1 MMQPSSVSWPLFIAQ
16 SQAEYCHD
24 SHACV
29 SVKLCKTCQLPA
41 TSLQLFAQP
50 AGLGESKLPAKVHQ
64 MNFLLRIV
72 WLTMASLVLMLALVI
87 GSVFVLVSAVR
98 WLFTGQKPTLVV
110 YAQAYQRWKHMAQ
123 SDRYSKYPDETIID
137 AEIREVP
144 EQRLTAHKK
153 EADRH

>member
-1 MMQPSSVSWPLFIAQ
+1 
-16 SQAEYCHD
+16 
-24 SHACV
+24 
-29 SVKLCKTCQLPA
+29 
-41 TSLQLFAQP
+41 
-50 AGLGESKLPAKVHQ
+50 

-123 SDRYSKYPDETIID
+123 SDRYSTYPEETIID

>member
-1 MMQPSSVSWPLFIAQ
+1 
-16 SQAEYCHD
+16 
-24 SHACV
+24 
-29 SVKLCKTCQLPA
+29 
-41 TSLQLFAQP
+41 
-50 AGLGESKLPAKVHQ
+50 
-64 MNFLLRIV
+64 
-72 WLTMASLVLMLALVI
+72 
-87 GSVFVLVSAVR
+87 
-98 WLFTGQKPTLVV
+98 V